1 MRRGGLLIF
10 LVTGWALLVMFWN
23 VENLFDPFDD
33 PGKEDG
39 QFTATGEKHWTWR
52 KMQVKINGIAKT
64 IISVADTYGQL
75 PDIVGLAEVENKLV
89 LRQLTNKT
97 PLSETS
103 TTIGTESYES
113 DSGLYRYVHR
123 ESPDIRGI
131 DVALLYRKDRIKILK
146 VDSLRVKEF
155 LTRDIL
161 YVKALGPGQFS
172 SGPTAPQR
180 DTLYIFVNHWPS
192 QLGGK
197 KATQDRRNAAQNLLE
212 KSLDSIAALGS
223 GAKIIIMGDFN
234 REEPRMAAK
243 HIAAPE
249 KTKPPEIGKK
259 PPAERRSPNH
269 KAPAGEVS
277 GTLKFHGKWETIDHF
292 FVDTATARNAETGI
306 FSPQY
311 LLEPD
316 RTYLGVKPRRTYIGP
331 RYNGG
336 LSDHLPI
343 ILSIEAATG
352 CDGTAATGTER

>member
-33 PGKEDG
+33 PVKEDA
-39 QFTATGEKHWTWR
+39 QFTPTGEKHWTWR

-89 LRQLTNKT
+89 LRQLTDKT

-103 TTIGTESYES
+103 STVGTEGYES
-113 DSGLYRYVHR
+113 GNSLYGYVHR

-146 VDSLRVKEF
+146 VDSLRIKEF
-155 LTRDIL
+155 PTRDIL
-161 YVKALGPGQFS
+161 YVMALGPKPEPS
-172 SGPTAPQR
+172 KPAASQR
-180 DTLYIFVNHWPS
+180 DTLHIFVNHWPS

-197 KATQDRRNAAQNLLE
+197 KATLERRTAAQNLLE
-212 KSLDSIAALGS
+212 KSLDSIASLAP

-234 REEPRMAAK
+234 REEPQMAAK
-243 HIAAPE
+243 HIATPG
-249 KTKPPEIGKK
+249 KTKSPENGKK
-259 PPAERRSPNH
+259 RPADRRPPNH
-269 KAPAGEVS
+269 KTPAGAVS

-292 FVDTATARNAETGI
+292 FVDTATTRNAGAEI
-306 FSPQY
+306 YSPQY

-316 RTYLGVKPRRTYIGP
+316 GTYLGVKPRRTYIGP

-336 LSDHLPI
+336 ISDHLPI
-343 ILSIEAATG
+343 ILSIEPAPG
-352 CDGTAATGTER
+352 CDGTTSIGTER